1 MKIKILS
8 ICLLLFGLM
17 SQISAQKFAL
27 VDVNK
32 ILDNLDDYK
41 KAQEELD
48 RVAASWKQEIAIEYD
63 KIKALYNK
71 YQAEQVLMTEDQRKA
86 KEEEITNREKE
97 ARRLQKEK
105 FGEDGELFR
114 RRQELVRPVQDKVY
128 SAIQDYALSNSLDAI
143 FDTSGTAGIMYYNKD
158 LDKTELILKKLNSR

>member
-128 SAIQDYALSNSLDAI
+128 SAIQDYELSNSLDAI

>member
-8 ICLLLFGLM
+8 ICFLLFGLM

-105 FGEDGELFR
+105 FGEEGELFR